1 MPAHKVYLAGPEV
14 FRPDAKAEGA
24 RLKALCEAAGIEG
37 LYPFDAG
44 DADIRR
50 GCIGLIH
57 RADAMVANIS
67 PFRGHHMDP
76 GTAFEIGYAQALG
89 KPVYLWSADPR
100 ALAARIPAHEEPG
113 RDVDGHL
120 IEDFGKAENL
130 MIVPDG
136 AHVWAS
142 AEEAIAEAGRRVS
155 HGALNR
161 QLQRE
166 TRRSVVIAFGIAIAV
181 AFGASFVVNYL
192 VGW

>member
-1 MPAHKVYLAGPEV
+1 MPVPKLYLAGPEV
-14 FRPDAKAEGA
+14 FRRDAHDEGA
-24 RLKALCEAAGIEG
+24 RLKALCEAAGMEG
-37 LYPFDAG
+37 LYPLDAG
-44 DADIRR
+44 DPDIRR
-50 GCIGLIH
+50 GCIAQID

-89 KPVYLWSADPR
+89 KPVYLWSADTR
-100 ALAARIPAHEEPG
+100 TLTERIPAPDG
-113 RDVDGHL
+113 ADRDAEGHL

-136 AHVWAS
+136 ARVWAS
-142 AEEAIAEAGRRVS
+142 ADEAIAEAGRRIA
-155 HGALNR
+155 HGTLNR
-161 QLQRE
+161 KLQHE
-166 TRRSVVIAFGIAIAV
+166 TRRSVVIAFGISMAI

>member
-1 MPAHKVYLAGPEV
+1 MPSHKLYLAGPEV
-14 FRPDAKAEGA
+14 FRRDARDEGA
-24 RLKALCEAAGIEG
+24 RLKALCEAAGMEG
-37 LYPFDAG
+37 LYPLDAG

-50 GCIGLIH
+50 GCIALIH

-100 ALAARIPAHEEPG
+100 ALTERIPAHGEAD
-113 RDVDGHL
+113 RDADGHL

-136 AHVWAS
+136 AHVFAS
-142 AEEAIAEAGRRVS
+142 AEEAIAEAGSRVS

-181 AFGASFVVNYL
+181 AFGASFVVNRL